1 MGVVKLKHKWV
12 WWNWH
17 INGLK
22 CNINGY
28 DFSKISCV
36 ETEFGLDKPVNAEL
50 HLQNKTICKTIKKN
64 WESKKTNGNM
74 KSVFEKYVSRKLWSC
89 TT

>member
-12 WWNWH
+12 WWNWQ

-36 ETEFGLDKPVNAEL
+36 ETEFGLDKPVNAEFAFTKQNN
-50 HLQNKTICKTIKKN
+50 LQNN
-64 WESKKTNGNM
+64 Y
-74 KSVFEKYVSRKLWSC
+74 EKLGK
-89 TT
+89 

>member
-28 DFSKISCV
+28 DFSKISYV
-36 ETEFGLDKPVNAEL
+36 ETEFGLDKPVNAEFA
-50 HLQNKTICKTIKKN
+50 KTIKKN

>member
-1 MGVVKLKHKWV
+1 M

-36 ETEFGLDKPVNAEL
+36 ETEFGLDKPVNAEFAFTKQNN
-50 HLQNKTICKTIKKN
+50 LQNN
-64 WESKKTNGNM
+64 Y
-74 KSVFEKYVSRKLWSC
+74 EKLGK
-89 TT
+89 